1 MAQKKD
7 NRTTTQSDV
16 SDFPLHAFPKKIL
29 EMANGLADSESFHI
43 EYLLVS
49 MVSAI
54 ASATGNALQ
63 IRIKGG
69 WTSSPIFYI
78 ILVGRPGLGKTP
90 PLDFAYRPI
99 RAYDFQNL
107 SKFRAMIEK
116 AQNEKGSST
125 SAFGQGASSIKLSK
139 IMVSDF
145 TPEALMQAH
154 NANQRGIVVFVD
166 EIMGMFN
173 SVNQYSKG
181 QLIEQFLTA
190 YSGKA
195 IDITRCSMEIP
206 IHIEMPCINMIGTA
220 QPKRLLSLFNK
231 GYKDNGL
238 IDRILFAYPF
248 GYKIPIGIILK
259 GTVRMPTKH
268 WPNNGRILSMIFCPF
283 PVTLI
288 KQD

>member
-248 GYKIPIGIILK
+248 GYKIPYWDY
-259 GTVRMPTKH
+259 TKR
-268 WPNNGRILSMIFCPF
+268 NSSDAY
-283 PVTLI
+283 
-288 KQD
+288 KA

>member
-90 PLDFAYRPI
+90 QLELYAAGKKSAIREGKNARRKRKLNFGFWPRCIKYQAEQNYGVGLYTRSIDASPQCQSTRYR
-99 RAYDFQNL
+99 
-107 SKFRAMIEK
+107 
-116 AQNEKGSST
+116 
-125 SAFGQGASSIKLSK
+125 
-139 IMVSDF
+139 
-145 TPEALMQAH
+145 
-154 NANQRGIVVFVD
+154 
-166 EIMGMFN
+166 
-173 SVNQYSKG
+173 
-181 QLIEQFLTA
+181 
-190 YSGKA
+190 
-195 IDITRCSMEIP
+195 C
-206 IHIEMPCINMIGTA
+206 
-220 QPKRLLSLFNK
+220 
-231 GYKDNGL
+231 
-238 IDRILFAYPF
+238 
-248 GYKIPIGIILK
+248 
-259 GTVRMPTKH
+259 
-268 WPNNGRILSMIFCPF
+268 FCR
-283 PVTLI
+283 
-288 KQD
+288 

>member
-90 PLDFAYRPI
+90 PLDFAYRPFSLQVI
-99 RAYDFQNL
+99 CKCSPVLRPVL
-107 SKFRAMIEK
+107 PVIP
-116 AQNEKGSST
+116 T
-125 SAFGQGASSIKLSK
+125 
-139 IMVSDF
+139 MVSAE
-145 TPEALMQAH
+145 TTSPL
-154 NANQRGIVVFVD
+154 R
-166 EIMGMFN
+166 
-173 SVNQYSKG
+173 
-181 QLIEQFLTA
+181 TA
-190 YSGKA
+190 
-195 IDITRCSMEIP
+195 
-206 IHIEMPCINMIGTA
+206 
-220 QPKRLLSLFNK
+220 
-231 GYKDNGL
+231 
-238 IDRILFAYPF
+238 
-248 GYKIPIGIILK
+248 
-259 GTVRMPTKH
+259 
-268 WPNNGRILSMIFCPF
+268 
-283 PVTLI
+283 TLERW
-288 KQD
+288 Q

>member
-7 NRTTTQSDV
+7 NRTTNQSDV

-107 SKFRAMIEK
+107 SKFRAI
-116 AQNEKGSST
+116 
-125 SAFGQGASSIKLSK
+125 
-139 IMVSDF
+139 
-145 TPEALMQAH
+145 
-154 NANQRGIVVFVD
+154 
-166 EIMGMFN
+166 
-173 SVNQYSKG
+173 
-181 QLIEQFLTA
+181 
-190 YSGKA
+190 GKA
-195 IDITRCSMEIP
+195 TR
-206 IHIEMPCINMIGTA
+206 
-220 QPKRLLSLFNK
+220 L
-231 GYKDNGL
+231 
-238 IDRILFAYPF
+238 
-248 GYKIPIGIILK
+248 
-259 GTVRMPTKH
+259 
-268 WPNNGRILSMIFCPF
+268 
-283 PVTLI
+283 
-288 KQD
+288 